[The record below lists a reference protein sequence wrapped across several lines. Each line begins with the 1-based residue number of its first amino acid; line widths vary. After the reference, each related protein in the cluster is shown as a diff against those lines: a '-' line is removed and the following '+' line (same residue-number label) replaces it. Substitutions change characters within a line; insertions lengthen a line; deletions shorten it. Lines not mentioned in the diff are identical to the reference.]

1 MNLNELQ
8 KQRQK
13 LRENT
18 DITLNNMKI
27 ISDESERVADVAHNS
42 HQLLDNLDSEFESIT
57 GLKGNDVKFL
67 FAAIGLQMTRIVVLN
82 ELTKIEKAGNKNRN
96 ETKLHE
102 FQEKLLGKFNSEGN
116 AMDRLYYASME
127 HIITATGVPY
137 DATDRLTEE
146 SLFKLQKRAY
156 TWNFDLSEMI
166 INKKMLFYSKEEIT
180 VLLPWDMIQFLG
192 CYLELEIL

>member
-1 MNLNELQ
+1 MRNRRERIYMNLNELQ

-82 ELTKIEKAGNKNRN
+82 ELTKIEKAGNKNR
-96 ETKLHE
+96 
-102 FQEKLLGKFNSEGN
+102 EKCN
-116 AMDRLYYASME
+116 YY
-127 HIITATGVPY
+127 G
-137 DATDRLTEE
+137 
-146 SLFKLQKRAY
+146 
-156 TWNFDLSEMI
+156 
-166 INKKMLFYSKEEIT
+166 
-180 VLLPWDMIQFLG
+180 
-192 CYLELEIL
+192 